1 MITLEL
7 IDKELLQFAID
18 SGMIDT
24 NTIRKQI
31 EMNER
36 KKFIEMHEYE
46 TWQGKNGL
54 WYTYLPD
61 NTKGRKLVKRKTK
74 DELCDEVVK
83 FYKNAETEPTI
94 RQVFD
99 AWANEKLMYGEIQ
112 KQSYDRYKTDFD
124 RFFVNNEYFKNFCDR
139 KVRYITEDDLEEF
152 IKVSISKMNLTQ
164 KAYSGLRTI
173 VNGIFKYSK
182 KKRYSDI
189 SITNFIG
196 DLDLSRRVFKKNIK
210 DKENEVYQECEIEKL
225 TSLLRLRSDD
235 IRCQGLLL
243 IFETGVRIGELCG
256 LKPEDIHNGYI
267 HIQRTEIKYKDE
279 SDKWVMDVRDY
290 PKSEA
295 GDRYI
300 IINENAVKTIENIM
314 SLRENGEYLFT
325 EGGKRIRS
333 NGFRRKLERV
343 CNILGIK
350 YKSNHKIRKTY
361 GTMLID
367 SGVDESIVA
376 EQMGHVDIST
386 TKKYYYFS
394 NKSEEKKRE
403 QISRAISI

>member
-1 MITLEL
+1 MDIS
-7 IDKELLQFAID
+7 DKELLNFAIEN
-18 SGMIDT
+18 GIIDA

-36 KKFIEMHEYE
+36 KKFIEKHEHE
-46 TWQGKNGL
+46 IWQGKNGL
-54 WYTYLPD
+54 WYTYLPGGA
-61 NTKGRKLVKRKTK
+61 NGRRLVKRKTK
-74 DELCDEVVK
+74 ELIEDEMVK
-83 FYKNAETEPTI
+83 FYKSIENEPTI
-94 RQVFD
+94 KQIFEM
-99 AWANEKLMYGEIQ
+99 WADEKLRYGEIQ

-124 RFFVNNEYFKNFCDR
+124 RFFVNNEFFKHFSER
-139 KVRYITEDDLEEF
+139 KIKYLSEDDLEEF
-152 IKVSISKMNLTQ
+152 IKVSIAKMNLTQ

-173 VNGIFKYSK
+173 VNGIFKYAK
-182 KKRYSDI
+182 KKKYADI
-189 SITNFIG
+189 SITNFMG
-196 DLDLSRRVFKKNIK
+196 DLDLSRRSFKKNIK
-210 DKENEVYQECEIEKL
+210 DKENEVYQEAEIEKL
-225 TSLLRLRSDD
+225 TSYLRYNQED

-243 IFETGVRIGELCG
+243 IFESGVRIGELCG
-256 LKPEDIHNGYI
+256 LKPEDIHDGYI
-267 HIQRTEIKYKDE
+267 HIQRTEVKYRDE
-279 SDKWVMDVRDY
+279 SDRWVMDVRDY

-300 IINENAVKTIENIM
+300 IINENALKTIENIM
-314 SLRENGEYLFT
+314 SLRENGEYLFM
-325 EGGKRIRS
+325 ENGKRIRS

-343 CNILGIK
+343 CNTLGIK

-376 EQMGHVDIST
+376 EQMGHADIST

-403 QISRAISI
+403 QISRAVYV

>member
-1 MITLEL
+1 MDIS
-7 IDKELLQFAID
+7 DKELLNFAIEN
-18 SGMIDT
+18 GIIDA

-36 KKFIEMHEYE
+36 KKFIEKHEYE
-46 TWQGKNGL
+46 IWQGKNGL
-54 WYTYLPD
+54 WYTYLPGGT
-61 NTKGRKLVKRKTK
+61 NGRRLVKRKTK
-74 DELCDEVVK
+74 ELIEDEMVK
-83 FYKNAETEPTI
+83 FYKSIENEPTI
-94 RQVFD
+94 KQIFEM
-99 AWANEKLMYGEIQ
+99 WADEKLRYGEIQ

-124 RFFVNNEYFKNFCDR
+124 RFFVNNEFFKHFSDR
-139 KVRYITEDDLEEF
+139 KIKYLSEDDLEEF
-152 IKVSISKMNLTQ
+152 IKVSIAKMNLTQ

-173 VNGIFKYSK
+173 VNGIFKYAK
-182 KKRYSDI
+182 KKKYADI
-189 SITNFIG
+189 SITNFMG
-196 DLDLSRRVFKKNIK
+196 DLDLSRRSFKKNIK
-210 DKENEVYQECEIEKL
+210 DKENEVYQEAEIEKL
-225 TSLLRLRSDD
+225 TSYLRSNQKD

-243 IFETGVRIGELCG
+243 IFESGVRIGELCG
-256 LKPEDIHNGYI
+256 LKPEDIHDGYI
-267 HIQRTEIKYKDE
+267 HIQRTEVKYRDE
-279 SDKWVMDVRDY
+279 SDRWVMDVRDY

-300 IINENAVKTIENIM
+300 IINENALKTIENIM
-314 SLRENGEYLFT
+314 SLRENGEYLFM
-325 EGGKRIRS
+325 ENGKRIRS

-343 CNILGIK
+343 CNTLGIQ

-376 EQMGHVDIST
+376 EQMGHADIST

-403 QISRAISI
+403 QISRAVYV

>member
-1 MITLEL
+1 MDIS
-7 IDKELLQFAID
+7 DKELLNFAIEN
-18 SGMIDT
+18 GIIDA

-36 KKFIEMHEYE
+36 KKIIEKHEHE
-46 TWQGKNGL
+46 IWQGKNGL
-54 WYTYLPD
+54 WYTYLPGGT
-61 NTKGRKLVKRKTK
+61 NGRRLVKRKTK
-74 DELCDEVVK
+74 ELIEDEMVK
-83 FYKNAETEPTI
+83 FYKSIENEPTI
-94 RQVFD
+94 KQIFEM
-99 AWANEKLMYGEIQ
+99 WADEKLRYGEIQ

-124 RFFVNNEYFKNFCDR
+124 RFFVNNEFFKHFSDR
-139 KVRYITEDDLEEF
+139 KIKYLSEDDLEEF
-152 IKVSISKMNLTQ
+152 IKISIAKMNLTQ

-173 VNGIFKYSK
+173 VNGIFKYAK
-182 KKRYSDI
+182 KKKYADI
-189 SITNFIG
+189 SITNFMG
-196 DLDLSRRVFKKNIK
+196 DLDLSRRSFKKNIK
-210 DKENEVYQECEIEKL
+210 DKENEVYQEAEIEKL
-225 TSLLRLRSDD
+225 TSYLRSNQED

-243 IFETGVRIGELCG
+243 IFESGVRIGELCG
-256 LKPEDIHNGYI
+256 LKPEDIHDGYI
-267 HIQRTEIKYKDE
+267 HIQRTEVKYRDE
-279 SDKWVMDVRDY
+279 SDRWVMDVRDY

-300 IINENAVKTIENIM
+300 IINENAVKTIENIE
-314 SLRENGEYLFT
+314 SIRENGEYLFM
-325 EGGKRIRS
+325 ENGKRIRS

-343 CNILGIK
+343 CNTLGIK

-376 EQMGHVDIST
+376 EQMGHADIST

-403 QISRAISI
+403 QISRAVYV

>member
-1 MITLEL
+1 MDIS
-7 IDKELLQFAID
+7 DKELLNFAIEN
-18 SGMIDT
+18 GIIDA

-36 KKFIEMHEYE
+36 KKFIEKHEHE
-46 TWQGKNGL
+46 IWQGKNGL
-54 WYTYLPD
+54 WYTYLPGG
-61 NTKGRKLVKRKTK
+61 TKGRRLVKRKTK
-74 DELCDEVVK
+74 ELIEDEMVK
-83 FYKNAETEPTI
+83 FYKSIENEPTI
-94 RQVFD
+94 KQIFEM
-99 AWANEKLMYGEIQ
+99 WADEKLRYGEIQ

-124 RFFVNNEYFKNFCDR
+124 RFFVNNEFFKHFSDR
-139 KVRYITEDDLEEF
+139 KIKYLSEDDLEEF
-152 IKVSISKMNLTQ
+152 IKISIAKMNLTQ

-173 VNGIFKYSK
+173 VNGIFKYAK
-182 KKRYSDI
+182 KKKYADI
-189 SITNFIG
+189 SITNFMG
-196 DLDLSRRVFKKNIK
+196 DLDLSRRSFKKNIK
-210 DKENEVYQECEIEKL
+210 DKENEVYQEAEIEKL
-225 TSLLRLRSDD
+225 TSYLRSNQED

-243 IFETGVRIGELCG
+243 IFESGVRIGELCG
-256 LKPEDIHNGYI
+256 LKPEDIHDGYI
-267 HIQRTEIKYKDE
+267 HIQRTEVKYRDE
-279 SDKWVMDVRDY
+279 SDRWVMDVRDY

-300 IINENAVKTIENIM
+300 IINENAVKTIENIE
-314 SLRENGEYLFT
+314 SIRENGEYLFM
-325 EGGKRIRS
+325 ENGKRIRS

-343 CNILGIK
+343 CNTLGIK

-376 EQMGHVDIST
+376 EQMGHADIST

-403 QISRAISI
+403 QISRAVYV

>member
-1 MITLEL
+1 MDIS
-7 IDKELLQFAID
+7 DKELLNFAIEN
-18 SGMIDT
+18 GIIDA

-36 KKFIEMHEYE
+36 KKFIEKHEHE
-46 TWQGKNGL
+46 IWQGKNGL
-54 WYTYLPD
+54 WYTYLPGGA
-61 NTKGRKLVKRKTK
+61 NGRRLVKRKTK
-74 DELCDEVVK
+74 ELIEDEMVK
-83 FYKNAETEPTI
+83 FYKSIENEPTI
-94 RQVFD
+94 KQIFEM
-99 AWANEKLMYGEIQ
+99 WADEKLRYGEIQ

-124 RFFVNNEYFKNFCDR
+124 RFFVNNEFFKHFSDR
-139 KVRYITEDDLEEF
+139 KIKYLSEDDLEEF
-152 IKVSISKMNLTQ
+152 IKVSIAKMNLTQ

-173 VNGIFKYSK
+173 VNGIFKYAK
-182 KKRYSDI
+182 KKKYADI
-189 SITNFIG
+189 SITNFMG
-196 DLDLSRRVFKKNIK
+196 DLDLSRRSFKKNIK
-210 DKENEVYQECEIEKL
+210 DKENEVYQEAEIEKL
-225 TSLLRLRSDD
+225 TSYLRYNQED

-243 IFETGVRIGELCG
+243 IFESGVRIGELCG
-256 LKPEDIHNGYI
+256 LKPEDIHDGYI
-267 HIQRTEIKYKDE
+267 HIQRTEVKYRDE
-279 SDKWVMDVRDY
+279 SDRWVMDVRDY

-300 IINENAVKTIENIM
+300 IINENALKTIENIM
-314 SLRENGEYLFT
+314 SLRENGEYLFM
-325 EGGKRIRS
+325 ENGKRIRS

-343 CNILGIK
+343 CNTLGIK

-376 EQMGHVDIST
+376 EQMGHADIST

-403 QISRAISI
+403 QISRAVYV

>member
-1 MITLEL
+1 MEL
-7 IDKELLQFAID
+7 SDKELLQFAID

-46 TWQGKNGL
+46 VWQGKNGL
-54 WYTYLPD
+54 WYTYVPD
-61 NTKGRKLVKRKTK
+61 NAKGRKLIKRKTK
-74 DELCDEVVK
+74 EAIDDEIVK
-83 FYKNAETEPTI
+83 FYKSVENEPTI
-94 RQVFD
+94 KHVFD
-99 AWANEKLMYGEIQ
+99 SWIEEKLKFGEIQ

-124 RFFVNNEYFKNFCDR
+124 RYFVNNESFRNFSDR
-139 KVRYITEDDLEEF
+139 KIKYLSEDDLEEF
-152 IKVSISKMNLTQ
+152 IKVSITKMNLTQ

-173 VNGIFKYSK
+173 INGIFKYAK
-182 KKRYSDI
+182 KKKYSDI
-189 SITNFIG
+189 SITNFMG
-196 DLDLSRRVFKKNIK
+196 DLDLSRRSFKKNIK
-210 DKENEVYQECEIEKL
+210 NKENEVYKECEIEKL
-225 TSLLRLRSDD
+225 TSYLRFNAED

-243 IFETGVRIGELCG
+243 IFESGVRIGELCG

-267 HIQRTEIKYKDE
+267 HIQRTEVKYKDE

-325 EGGKRIRS
+325 DSGKRIRS
-333 NGFRRKLERV
+333 NGFRRNLERV
-343 CNILGIK
+343 CNRLGIK

-367 SGVDESIVA
+367 NGVDESIVA

-403 QISRAISI
+403 QISRAISV

>member
-1 MITLEL
+1 MDIS
-7 IDKELLQFAID
+7 DKELLNFAIEN
-18 SGMIDT
+18 GIIDA

-36 KKFIEMHEYE
+36 KKFIEKHEHE
-46 TWQGKNGL
+46 IWQGKNGL
-54 WYTYLPD
+54 WYTYLPGGA
-61 NTKGRKLVKRKTK
+61 NGRRLVKRKTK
-74 DELCDEVVK
+74 ELIEDEMVK
-83 FYKNAETEPTI
+83 FYKSIENEPTI
-94 RQVFD
+94 KQIFEM
-99 AWANEKLMYGEIQ
+99 WADEKLRYGEIQ

-124 RFFVNNEYFKNFCDR
+124 RFFVNNEFFKHFSDR
-139 KVRYITEDDLEEF
+139 KIKYLSEDDLEEF
-152 IKVSISKMNLTQ
+152 IKVSIAKMNLTQ

-173 VNGIFKYSK
+173 VNGIFKYAK
-182 KKRYSDI
+182 KKKYADI
-189 SITNFIG
+189 SITNFMG
-196 DLDLSRRVFKKNIK
+196 DLDLSRRSFKKNIK
-210 DKENEVYQECEIEKL
+210 DKENEVYQEAEIEKL
-225 TSLLRLRSDD
+225 TSYLRYNQED

-243 IFETGVRIGELCG
+243 IFESGVRIGELCG
-256 LKPEDIHNGYI
+256 LKPEDIHDGYI
-267 HIQRTEIKYKDE
+267 HIQRTEVKYRDE
-279 SDKWVMDVRDY
+279 SDRWVMDVRDY

-300 IINENAVKTIENIM
+300 IINENALKTIENIM
-314 SLRENGEYLFT
+314 SLRENGEYLFM
-325 EGGKRIRS
+325 ENGKRIRS

-343 CNILGIK
+343 CNTLGIQ

-376 EQMGHVDIST
+376 EQMGHADIST

-403 QISRAISI
+403 QISRAVYV

>member
-1 MITLEL
+1 MDCSDREILN
-7 IDKELLQFAID
+7 FAIEN
-18 SGMIDT
+18 GMIDEYA
-24 NTIRKQI
+24 ILKQI

-36 KKFIEMHEYE
+36 KKYLDMQKYDI
-46 TWQGKNGL
+46 WQGKNGL

-61 NTKGRKLVKRKTK
+61 EQRGRRLIKRKTK
-74 DELCDEVVK
+74 EAIDDEIVI
-83 FYKNAETEPTI
+83 FYKSVENEPTI
-94 RQVFD
+94 KKIFD
-99 AWANEKLMYGEIQ
+99 AWLEEKLKFGEIQ

-124 RFFVNNEYFKNFCDR
+124 RFFVNNEFFDHFSEK
-139 KVRYITEDDLEEF
+139 KIKYITEEDLEEF
-152 IKVSISKMNLTQ
+152 IKVSIAKMKLTQ
-164 KAYSGLRTI
+164 KAYSGFRTI
-173 VNGIFKYSK
+173 INGIFKYAK
-182 KKRYSDI
+182 KKKYTDI
-189 SITNFIG
+189 SITNFMG
-196 DLDLSRRVFKKNIK
+196 DLDLSRRSFRKNIK
-210 DKENEVYQECEIEKL
+210 NKENEVYQECEIEKL
-225 TSLLRLRSDD
+225 TSYLRSRSDD

-243 IFETGVRIGELCG
+243 IFESGVRIGELCG

-267 HIQRTEIKYKDE
+267 HVQRTEIKYKNDD
-279 SDKWVMDVRDY
+279 DKWVMDVRDY

-300 IINENAVKTIENIM
+300 IINQNAIKTIDNIE
-314 SLRENGEYLFT
+314 SIRGNGEYLFT
-325 EGGKRIRS
+325 ENGKRIRS

-343 CNILGIK
+343 CGILGIK

-403 QISRAISI
+403 QIDRAISI

>member
-1 MITLEL
+1 MEL
-7 IDKELLQFAID
+7 SDKELLQFAID
-18 SGMIDT
+18 SGMIDA

-46 TWQGKNGL
+46 VWQGKNGL
-54 WYTYLPD
+54 WYTYVPD
-61 NTKGRKLVKRKTK
+61 NAKGRKLIKRKTK
-74 DELCDEVVK
+74 EAIDDEIVK
-83 FYKNAETEPTI
+83 FYKSVENEPTI
-94 RQVFD
+94 KHVFD
-99 AWANEKLMYGEIQ
+99 SWIEEKLKFGEIQ

-124 RFFVNNEYFKNFCDR
+124 RYFVNNESFRNFSDR
-139 KVRYITEDDLEEF
+139 KIKYLSEDDLEEF
-152 IKVSISKMNLTQ
+152 IKVSITKMNLTQ

-173 VNGIFKYSK
+173 INGIFKYAK
-182 KKRYSDI
+182 KKKYSDI
-189 SITNFIG
+189 SITNFMG
-196 DLDLSRRVFKKNIK
+196 DLDLSRRSFKKNIK
-210 DKENEVYQECEIEKL
+210 NKENEVYKECEIEKL
-225 TSLLRLRSDD
+225 TSYLRFNAED

-243 IFETGVRIGELCG
+243 IFESGVRIGELCG

-267 HIQRTEIKYKDE
+267 HIQRTEVKYKDE

-325 EGGKRIRS
+325 DSGKRIRS
-333 NGFRRKLERV
+333 NGFRRNLERV
-343 CNILGIK
+343 CNRLGIK

-367 SGVDESIVA
+367 NGVDESIVA

-403 QISRAISI
+403 QISRAISV

>member
-1 MITLEL
+1 MDIS
-7 IDKELLQFAID
+7 DKELLNFAIEN
-18 SGMIDT
+18 GIIDA

-36 KKFIEMHEYE
+36 KKFIEKHEHE
-46 TWQGKNGL
+46 IWQGKNGL
-54 WYTYLPD
+54 WYTYLPGG
-61 NTKGRKLVKRKTK
+61 TKGRRLVKRKTK
-74 DELCDEVVK
+74 ELIEDEMVK
-83 FYKNAETEPTI
+83 FYKSIENEPTI
-94 RQVFD
+94 KQIFEM
-99 AWANEKLMYGEIQ
+99 WADEKLRYGEIQ

-124 RFFVNNEYFKNFCDR
+124 RFFVNNEFFKHFSDR
-139 KVRYITEDDLEEF
+139 KIKYLSEDDLEEF
-152 IKVSISKMNLTQ
+152 IKISIAKMNLTQ

-173 VNGIFKYSK
+173 VNGIFKYAK
-182 KKRYSDI
+182 KKKYADI

-196 DLDLSRRVFKKNIK
+196 DLDLSRRSFKKNIK
-210 DKENEVYQECEIEKL
+210 DKENEVYQEAEIEKL
-225 TSLLRLRSDD
+225 TSYLRSNQED

-243 IFETGVRIGELCG
+243 IFESGVRIGELCG
-256 LKPEDIHNGYI
+256 LKPEDIHDGYI
-267 HIQRTEIKYKDE
+267 HIQRTEVKYRDE
-279 SDKWVMDVRDY
+279 SDRWVMDVRDY

-300 IINENAVKTIENIM
+300 IINENAVKTIENIE
-314 SLRENGEYLFT
+314 SIRENGEYLFM
-325 EGGKRIRS
+325 ENGKRIRS

-343 CNILGIK
+343 CNTLGIK

-376 EQMGHVDIST
+376 EQMGHADIST

-403 QISRAISI
+403 QISRAVYV

>member
-1 MITLEL
+1 MIPLVL
-7 IDKELLQFAID
+7 SDKELLQFAID

-36 KKFIEMHEYE
+36 RKFIEMHKYD

-61 NTKGRKLVKRKTK
+61 NTKGRKLVQRKTK
-74 DELCDEVVK
+74 EEIYDEIAM
-83 FYKNAETEPTI
+83 FYKSVETEPTI

-124 RFFVNNEYFKNFCDR
+124 RFFVNNECFKNFCDR

-256 LKPEDIHNGYI
+256 LKPEDIRNGYI
-267 HIQRTEIKYKDE
+267 HIQRTEVKYKDD

-300 IINENAVKTIENIM
+300 IINENAMNTINNIM
-314 SLRENGEYLFT
+314 SIRDNGEYLFT
-325 EGGKRIRS
+325 ENRKRIRS

-343 CNILGIK
+343 CNELGIK

-367 SGVDESIVA
+367 NGVDESIVA

-403 QISRAISI
+403 QIRKAISI